1 MRFAVLFIGLA
12 VAAGAR
18 ADGPDELR
26 VDPNVQPAQF
36 TEPPP
41 AGVADPATPVV
52 RVQVRVPAVAARGVP
67 VKYTIT
73 VANVSAATAY
83 RVKVRHPL
91 PTGIAGAGKFD
102 PAPDAPAPGAKE
114 AVWLFEELK
123 PGKSKVFT
131 AEYAALPDAKS
142 VKGTAFV
149 SFEHGETVTTE
160 IDRPRLAVRKS
171 APEKAT
177 AGEPVPVRVEVTN
190 PGQVPARGVVL
201 RETVPAGAEFAA
213 ADAEAGATPTEKVW
227 KLGTLLPG
235 QRAVVAYQL
244 TSKGGTDLV
253 TRSVV
258 TADGVPD
265 AEPKEATTKVQVAK
279 LGLTLVGPKQVK
291 AGDAGEYILTVANT
305 GTLPLPTVRVGVAIP
320 PGCTVTKMSGGGQKL
335 RDELA
340 WVVPT
345 ERGTVNP
352 LLPGQKFELAFKLKS
367 ADAGDRVVRA
377 TADAGRSTE
386 QSAEAR
392 TAFEASPNL
401 QTQFDI
407 APGTLAVGGE
417 GVITYT
423 VKNTGS
429 GPAEKVAL
437 AVQIPAGVS
446 VVKVAPQSQKAA
458 GEVLF
463 DAVTVPAGGEARYT
477 LNVRGEKP
485 GQARFTFKLSGA
497 GQPRSLES
505 DKDIMV
511 TAGGR

>member
-1 MRFAVLFIGLA
+1 MRFAVLL
-12 VAAGAR
+12 VAAVLAAGVR
-18 ADGPDELR
+18 ADDPDEPR
-26 VDPNVQPAQF
+26 VDPDVRPAQF
-36 TEPPP
+36 AEPPP
-41 AGVADPATPVV
+41 AGVPDPATPVV
-52 RVQVRVPAVAARGVP
+52 RVQVRVPAVAARGAP

-91 PTGIAGAGKFD
+91 PTGTAAAGKYD
-102 PAPDAPAPGAKE
+102 PVPDAPAPGAKDV
-114 AVWLFEELK
+114 VWTFEELK
-123 PGKSKVFT
+123 PGKSKVIT
-131 AEYAALPDAKS
+131 AEYAVGPDAKT

-149 SFEHGETVTTE
+149 SFEHGESVTTE
-160 IDRPRLAVRKS
+160 IDRPRLSLRKAV
-171 APEKAT
+171 PEKAT
-177 AGEPVPVRVEVTN
+177 AGEPVPVRIEVTN

-201 RETVPAGAEFAA
+201 RETVPAGVEFAA
-213 ADAEAGATPTEKVW
+213 SDAEAGATPTEKVW

-244 TSKGGTDLV
+244 TSKGGADLV

-279 LGLTLVGPKQVK
+279 LGLTLSGPKQVK
-291 AGDAGEYILTVANT
+291 AGDAGEYVLTVANT
-305 GTLPLPTVRVGVAIP
+305 GTLPLPTVRVGVAVP
-320 PGCTVTKMSGGGQKL
+320 PGCTVSKMSGGGQKL

-345 ERGTVNP
+345 DRGTVSP
-352 LLPGQKFELAFKLKS
+352 LLPGQKFELTFKLKS
-367 ADAGDRVVRA
+367 ADAGERVVRA
-377 TADAGRSTE
+377 TADAGQATE

-401 QTQFDI
+401 QTRFDI
-407 APGTLAVGGE
+407 DPATLAVGGE

-429 GPAEKVAL
+429 GPAERAVL
-437 AVQIPAGVS
+437 TVQIPAGVS
-446 VVKVAPQSQKAA
+446 VVKVAPQSQKTA

-477 LNVRGEKP
+477 LSVRGEKA
-485 GQARFTFKLSGA
+485 GAARFTFKLSGA
-497 GQPRSLES
+497 GQPRPLES

-511 TAGGR
+511 TAGRS